1 MDPLTT
7 VVTQPRN
14 RWVRVVILCGALLT
28 FAAVMIGLEVLAAV
42 LHLPLLWRV
51 SLGQM
56 GILFIPVVFALCDG
70 DGFRP
75 LGFLA
80 KWESIDF
87 AIIPVIVVAHLMV
100 SFLAAAFLQSHGG
113 LPSTSGVTDLFKSF
127 SVYSPGAFMIYALV
141 LALQAGIGEE
151 LLFRGYLITRL
162 EKLGIGALPTIL
174 LSALLFGL
182 AHWLGYGFWAALLK
196 AFSFGLPTGAYYY
209 YRRKLGPLIVAH
221 ALVDYLGF
229 IAVYVLARLGIGG

>member
-7 VVTQPRN
+7 VVSQPRN
-14 RWVRVVILCGALLT
+14 RWVRVAILCGALFT
-28 FAAVMIGLEVLAAV
+28 FIAVMIGLEVLAAA

-56 GILFIPVVFALCDG
+56 GILLIPIVFALCDG
-70 DGFRP
+70 DGFR

-80 KWESIDF
+80 KWEGIDF

-100 SFLAAAFLQSHGG
+100 SFLAASFLQSHSG
-113 LPSTSGVTDLFKSF
+113 LPSTSGVTTLFKSF
-127 SVYSPGAFMIYALV
+127 SVYSPVAFIIYALV

-162 EKLGIGALPTIL
+162 EKLGVGAWPTIL